1 MRANIPKGMGG
12 GPQNMQA
19 MLRQAQKMQE
29 DMAAKQEE
37 LDAREYDISAG
48 GGVVNVKINGKKEI
62 LAIDLK
68 PEIVDPDDIET
79 LSDILVAAVNEAI
92 KKVSDTNAS
101 EMGKLTGGLNVP
113 GMPGL
118 F

>member
-1 MRANIPKGMGG
+1 MKANIPKGMGG

-37 LDAREYDISAG
+37 LNAREYDVSAG
-48 GGVVNVKINGKKEI
+48 GGVVNVKINGKREI

-92 KKVSDTNAS
+92 KRVDDTNNT
-101 EMGKLTGGLNVP
+101 ELGKITGPMNI
-113 GMPGL
+113 PGL

>member
-12 GPQNMQA
+12 GMQNMQS
-19 MLRQAQKMQE
+19 MIRQAQKMQE

-37 LDAREYDISAG
+37 LNAREYDVSAG

-62 LAIDLK
+62 LSIHLE

-79 LSDILVAAVNEAI
+79 LEDILVAAVNEAI
-92 KKVSDTNAS
+92 KRVEDTNAN
-101 EMGKLTGGLNVP
+101 ELGQITGPMNL
-113 GMPGL
+113 PGL

>member
-19 MLRQAQKMQE
+19 MIRQAQKMQE
-29 DMAAKQEE
+29 DMENLQAD
-37 LDAREYDISAG
+37 LDSREYDISAG
-48 GGVVNVKINGKKEI
+48 GGMVKLKINGKREV
-62 LAIDLK
+62 LSIDIS
-68 PEIVDPDDIET
+68 PDIVDPDDVET
-79 LSDILVAAVNEAI
+79 LADIITAAVNEGI
-92 KKVSDTNAS
+92 KRVDDTNSA
-101 EMGKLTGGLNVP
+101 EMSKVTGGMGGL

>member
-12 GPQNMQA
+12 GPQNMNA
-19 MLRQAQKMQE
+19 MIRQAQKMQE
-29 DMAAKQEE
+29 DMAALQED

-48 GGVVNVKINGKKEI
+48 GGVVGVKINGKKEI
-62 LAIDLK
+62 LSIDIK

-92 KKVSDTNAS
+92 KRVEDTNS
-101 EMGKLTGGLNVP
+101 QEMSKITGNI

>member
-1 MRANIPKGMGG
+1 MKARIPKGMGG
-12 GPQNMQA
+12 GPQNMNA
-19 MLRQAQKMQE
+19 MIKQAQKMQE
-29 DMAAKQEE
+29 DMENLQAD

-48 GGVVNVKINGKKEI
+48 GGMVNLKINGKREI
-62 LAIDLK
+62 LAIDIK

-79 LSDILVAAVNEAI
+79 LSDILIAAINEGI
-92 KKVSDTNAS
+92 KRVDDTNNA
-101 EMGKLTGGLNVP
+101 EMSKITGSM

>member
-1 MRANIPKGMGG
+1 MKANLPKGMGG
-12 GPQNMQA
+12 GPQNMNA
-19 MLRQAQKMQE
+19 MIRQAQKMQE
-29 DMAAKQEE
+29 DMEALQAD
-37 LDAREYDISAG
+37 LDTREYDISAG
-48 GGVVNVKINGKKEI
+48 GGVVTIKINGKKEI
-62 LAIDLK
+62 LAINIE

-92 KKVSDTNAS
+92 KRVEDTNSA
-101 EMGKLTGGLNVP
+101 EMSKITGNI